1 MGNLEPRL
9 QQGYV
14 GGLVVCTQ
22 LYPVARE
29 GPKGG
34 KGSRASNIRGEPRI
48 SLGALSSDLYH
59 QGRVHA
65 YMPQAGK
72 IRHGA
77 TFKFLHI
84 SAFN

>member
-34 KGSRASNIRGEPRI
+34 KGSHASNIRGEPRI

-59 QGRVHA
+59 QGL
-65 YMPQAGK
+65 Y
-72 IRHGA
+72 A
-77 TFKFLHI
+77 TGRQNKAWSHI
-84 SAFN
+84 QIPAHLSFQLKK